1 MLSVMMMENEC
12 MSVIVLVCSK
22 TDLWLVVR
30 ELVTL
35 LVFLMVVWLVRWL
48 MVELLAAMMMVA
60 WLEKV
65 KEM

>member
-1 MLSVMMMENEC
+1 
-12 MSVIVLVCSK
+12 
-22 TDLWLVVR
+22 
-30 ELVTL
+30 
-35 LVFLMVVWLVRWL
+35 MVVWLVRWL